1 MSSEKDI
8 QRALKWNRE
17 NPDRH
22 RMAVKNCADRLY
34 RESWNFDLRKY
45 KLPEEVEVLDYHRCK
60 FNGMSYHIS
69 LSGYLIANKQIG
81 RDRSGKLIYEPHRL
95 HRDIFKYYNNT
106 DIPKDC
112 QIHHIDGD
120 VTNNLLSNLML
131 VHKDEHKILHNKK
144 VRA

>member
-22 RMAVKNCADRLY
+22 RRAVKNCADRLY

-60 FNGMSYHIS
+60 FNGISYHIS

>member
-22 RMAVKNCADRLY
+22 RMAVKNFADRLY

-60 FNGMSYHIS
+60 FNGISYHIS